1 MCGRGNEA
9 HDAWGSAPFS
19 EKKEHGM
26 AMNDAPILLTAT
38 IPGTGG
44 VIKTRP
50 EDFLVEELPLYPA
63 AGAGDHTY
71 AVIEKRGLGTREAID
86 RLARALNVQRRDIGS
101 AGLKDTHAVTRQWIS
116 VERIDPERM
125 RGLSVA
131 DIRVLQVTRHTNK
144 LKPGHLAG
152 NRFVIKLRNLTIPLD
167 QAARTAEQVLAILTQ
182 KGVPNYFGPQRFGN
196 RVDNHLVGKAVID
209 NDAERAIDLFIG
221 RPDPRLDS
229 DLMLQARQLYADG
242 RYQEA
247 LDAWPR
253 QIMERRRILKA
264 LVINR
269 GNKKRAFKVMDKHLK
284 GFFVSAYQSS
294 VFNRVLTARMP
305 EIDKLRAGDMA
316 YKHDNGACFR
326 VEDAEAEQP
335 RCDRF
340 EISPTGP
347 LIGQRTTHLEG
358 PAGAIEDPILEA
370 EGLGEDQFRQMKKL
384 GARGG
389 RRPLRF
395 QPRGATLATGTDDLG
410 PYLELRFELPPGCY
424 ATTLIA
430 EIAKNRL
437 DDEPT
442 EPNEDDPDE
451 TGSET

>member
-1 MCGRGNEA
+1 
-9 HDAWGSAPFS
+9 
-19 EKKEHGM
+19 
-26 AMNDAPILLTAT
+26 
-38 IPGTGG
+38 
-44 VIKTRP
+44 
-50 EDFLVEELPLYPA
+50 
-63 AGAGDHTY
+63 
-71 AVIEKRGLGTREAID
+71 
-86 RLARALNVQRRDIGS
+86 
-101 AGLKDTHAVTRQWIS
+101 
-116 VERIDPERM
+116 
-125 RGLSVA
+125 
-131 DIRVLQVTRHTNK
+131 
-144 LKPGHLAG
+144 
-152 NRFVIKLRNLTIPLD
+152 
-167 QAARTAEQVLAILTQ
+167 
-182 KGVPNYFGPQRFGN
+182 
-196 RVDNHLVGKAVID
+196 VGKAVID

-229 DLMLQARQLYADG
+229 DLMLQARLLYADG

-264 LVINR
+264 LVVNR

-305 EIDKLRAGDMA
+305 EIDKVLMGDMA

-326 VEDAEAEQP
+326 VEDAQAEQP

-370 EGLGEDQFRQMKKL
+370 EGLGENQFRQMKKL

-395 QPRGATLATGTDDLG
+395 QPRQAALAAGTDDLG
-410 PYLELRFELPPGCY
+410 PYLELRFELAPGCY

-430 EIAKNRL
+430 EITKNPV

-442 EPNEDDPDE
+442 DPTQDDPDE
-451 TGSET
+451 VGAEI